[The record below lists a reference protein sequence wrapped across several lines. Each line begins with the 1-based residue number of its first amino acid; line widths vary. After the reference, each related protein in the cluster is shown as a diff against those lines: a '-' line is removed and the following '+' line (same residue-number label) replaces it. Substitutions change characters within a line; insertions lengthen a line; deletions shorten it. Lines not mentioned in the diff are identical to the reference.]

1 MDGPCRAE
9 AKVVEAAKILS
20 FRPHRQ
26 AVLFSP
32 QEEGLRYS
40 IRRKTLHLLPHLL
53 PSAVQDTF
61 TIKLPVFEGPFD
73 LLLFFIERDEL
84 DIYNI
89 PIAQVTDEFLDYLR
103 QLEALNIDLASEF
116 IVVAATL
123 MRIKA
128 KMLLP
133 RKQLDEEGN
142 EIDPRR
148 ELVDRLLEYKRYKS
162 TLEELRRLEELRAF
176 MNPRGFAA
184 TELRQLAEIALA
196 DAEMESVSL
205 YKLLRVFER
214 LLTRFEEDKKAK
226 RVHTVYNFNYTIQEQ
241 RDYLRSHVFRGKKTD
256 FESLFL
262 ALDNR
267 IHAIVTFL
275 ALLELL
281 NEQALSL
288 IQGEGAN
295 NFWLTLPESD
305 GEQEPENSNL

>member
-1 MDGPCRAE
+1 MP
-9 AKVVEAAKILS
+9 
-20 FRPHRQ
+20 
-26 AVLFSP
+26 
-32 QEEGLRYS
+32 
-40 IRRKTLHLLPHLL
+40 
-53 PSAVQDTF
+53 DTF

-89 PIAQVTDEFLDYLR
+89 PIAKITDDFLKYLQHAR
-103 QLEALNIDLASEF
+103 SMSIDLASEF

-133 RKQLDEEGN
+133 RKQIDEEGN

-148 ELVDRLLEYKRYKS
+148 ELVDRLMEYKRYKDV
-162 TLEELRRLEELRAF
+162 LEDLRRLEEVRAF
-176 MNPRGFAA
+176 MNPRGYAS
-184 TELRQLAEIALA
+184 TELRKLAEHALA

-214 LLTRFEEDKKAK
+214 LLSRFEEEKKTK
-226 RVHTVYNFNYTIQEQ
+226 RVHTVYNFNYTIQQQ
-241 RDYLRSHVFRGKKTD
+241 REYLQGKLEPGKRHN
-256 FESLFL
+256 FEDLFL
-262 ALDNR
+262 ALENR

-281 NEQALSL
+281 NAQQVR
-288 IQGEGAN
+288 IVQGEGYN
-295 NFWLTLPESD
+295 NFWLSLAEDEPSEAET
-305 GEQEPENSNL
+305 PEN

>member
-1 MDGPCRAE
+1 MTNE
-9 AKVVEAAKILS
+9 
-20 FRPHRQ
+20 
-26 AVLFSP
+26 
-32 QEEGLRYS
+32 
-40 IRRKTLHLLPHLL
+40 
-53 PSAVQDTF
+53 TF

-89 PIAQVTDEFLDYLR
+89 PIAKITDDFLDYMR
-103 QLEALNIDLASEF
+103 HMESMNIDLASEF

-142 EIDPRR
+142 EIDPRQ
-148 ELVDRLLEYKRYKS
+148 ELVDRLMEYKRYKS
-162 TLEELRRLEELRAF
+162 VLEDLRRLEEMRAF
-176 MNPRGFAA
+176 MNPRGYA
-184 TELRQLAEIALA
+184 TAELRKLAEHALA
-196 DAEMESVSL
+196 DAEMESVTL

-214 LLTRFEEDKKAK
+214 LLTRFEDEQKTK
-226 RVHTVYNFNYTIQEQ
+226 RIHTVYNYNYTIQEQ
-241 RDYLRSHVFRGKKTD
+241 RRYLSTQLRTKGKAD

-262 ALDNR
+262 NLENR

-281 NEQALSL
+281 NEQEIALV
-288 IQGEGAN
+288 QGEGIN
-295 NFWLTLPESD
+295 NFWLTLPEPAEA
-305 GEQEPENSNL
+305 EQQET

>member
-1 MDGPCRAE
+1 MAN
-9 AKVVEAAKILS
+9 
-20 FRPHRQ
+20 
-26 AVLFSP
+26 
-32 QEEGLRYS
+32 
-40 IRRKTLHLLPHLL
+40 
-53 PSAVQDTF
+53 DTF

-89 PIAQVTDEFLDYLR
+89 PIAKITDDFLDYMHHM
-103 QLEALNIDLASEF
+103 ESMNIDLASEF

-133 RKQLDEEGN
+133 RKPLDDEGN
-142 EIDPRR
+142 EIDPRH
-148 ELVDRLLEYKRYKS
+148 ELVERLLEYKRYKS
-162 TLEELRRLEELRAF
+162 VLDDLRRLEEMRAF
-176 MNPRGFAA
+176 MNPRGYAA
-184 TELRQLAEIALA
+184 AEMRKLAEHALA
-196 DAEMESVSL
+196 DAEMESVTL

-214 LLTRFEEDKKAK
+214 LLGRYEDEQKNK

-241 RDYLRSHVFRGKKTD
+241 RSYLVSKLKKGKKTA

-262 ALDNR
+262 NLENR

-281 NEQALSL
+281 NEQAVSL
-288 IQGEGAN
+288 IQGEGVN
-295 NFWLTLPESD
+295 NFWLTLPE
-305 GEQEPENSNL
+305 EKTAAPES

>member
-1 MDGPCRAE
+1 MA
-9 AKVVEAAKILS
+9 
-20 FRPHRQ
+20 
-26 AVLFSP
+26 
-32 QEEGLRYS
+32 
-40 IRRKTLHLLPHLL
+40 
-53 PSAVQDTF
+53 DTF

-89 PIAQVTDEFLDYLR
+89 PIAQVTDEFLDYMR
-103 QLEALNIDLASEF
+103 HLEALNIDLASEF

-133 RKQLDEEGN
+133 RRAVDEEGN

-162 TLEELRRLEELRAF
+162 VLDDLRRLEELRAF
-176 MNPRGFAA
+176 MNPRGFASA
-184 TELRQLAEIALA
+184 ELRQLAETALA
-196 DAEMESVSL
+196 DAELEALSL
-205 YKLLRVFER
+205 FKLLKVFER
-214 LLTRFEEDKKAK
+214 LLARYEDDQKAK
-226 RVHTVYNFNYTIQEQ
+226 RVHTVYNYNYTIQEQ
-241 RDYLRSHVFRGKKTD
+241 RDYLRKSLRPGEKTD
-256 FESLFL
+256 FSTLFL
-262 ALDNR
+262 SLENR

-281 NEQALSL
+281 NEQALTL

-295 NFWLTLPESD
+295 NFWLTLPS
-305 GEQEPENSNL
+305 PEA